1 MPSLSSSRRA
11 TADTF
16 ITHWLASVGRRWLVR
31 STRRTTASSS
41 GWTSHRTRCAMQ
53 WYIYAMVH
61 VDDMLWC
68 RLVGKAHAVFNAGR
82 GSLPEMHEYPLG

>member
-1 MPSLSSSRRA
+1 
-11 TADTF
+11 
-16 ITHWLASVGRRWLVR
+16 
-31 STRRTTASSS
+31 
-41 GWTSHRTRCAMQ
+41 MQ

-68 RLVGKAHAVFNAGR
+68 RLVGEAHAVFNAGR